1 MEKFLRQFET
11 LETLVAAKN
20 AAYGGSWRLMRPSTI
35 RDLISCKVARIEQ
48 LEHGAPDNGE
58 GIRDSLQDI
67 AAYALWELVR
77 LHEDEEDR
85 TGHIKN

>member
-48 LEHGAPDNGE
+48 LSQHGTSDNGE
-58 GIRDSLQDI
+58 CICDSLQDI

-77 LHEDEEDR
+77 LEEDR
-85 TGHIKN
+85 TGHSED